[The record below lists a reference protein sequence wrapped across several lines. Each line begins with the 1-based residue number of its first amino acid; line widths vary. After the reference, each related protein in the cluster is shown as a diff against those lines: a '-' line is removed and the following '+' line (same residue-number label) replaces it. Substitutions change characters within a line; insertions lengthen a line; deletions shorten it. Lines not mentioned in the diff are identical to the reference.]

1 MTWKHWAARNNYGE
15 LAHFF
20 AEELEENDLKYHL
33 EVLEKNATY
42 LSVAMFDELQLAIDK
57 HIETGMPMQLSLVN
71 EFTLGA
77 DDLTSMSDTP
87 ELNIFIKYVN
97 PITNTLC
104 DRFLCLVPLVNSKS
118 TSALHEAIVKVFS
131 DGNLNMNIFFNA
143 FDGTNTMS
151 GSIGVLQRH
160 MCFKSLF
167 LKYISYRSHH
177 FNLVFVH
184 LTQIY
189 EVLGELDSL
198 LLQLWKKTK
207 FSTTNKS
214 FLEEI

>member
-1 MTWKHWAARNNYGE
+1 M
-15 LAHFF
+15 
-20 AEELEENDLKYHL
+20 
-33 EVLEKNATY
+33 
-42 LSVAMFDELQLAIDK
+42 AMFDELQLAIDK
-57 HIETGMPMQLSLVN
+57 HIETGMLMQLSLVN

-87 ELNIFIKYVN
+87 ELSIFIKYVN

-131 DGNLNMNIFFNA
+131 DGNLNIKNIFFNA

-151 GSIGVLQRH
+151 GSIGGLQRY
-160 MCFKSLF
+160 MRFKSLF